1 LYAARAQGFGRE
13 LNTAIRALAV
23 DWNWELRESATTF
36 IASFFAP
43 CGGESEPQGQ
53 SLSYALRYGLHD
65 VLLEK
70 LDDAESYVRAAAL
83 TTLSS
88 VTHTERGWQAVA
100 KSASA
105 DFVTLVTKAL
115 TDTEAFVKR

>member
-1 LYAARAQGFGRE
+1 M
-13 LNTAIRALAV
+13 NTAIRALAV
-23 DWNWELRESATTF
+23 DWNWELRESATTL

-53 SLSYALRYGLHD
+53 SLSYALRHGLHD

-88 VTHTERGWQAVA
+88 VTHTDRGWQAVA

-105 DFVTLVTKAL
+105 DFVTLVTRAL